1 MSSRMASAATT
12 TPPEIPT
19 PTLLPPLGAATAPM
33 TTSAPAPSARSQR
46 PRSGLGRTA
55 RLDIAE
61 SLRSRWFAVY
71 TLVFGGIVA
80 LLFLFGLTES
90 RVLGFIGLSRLLV
103 TYIQLTMAILPI
115 FVLITTVR
123 SVAGDREAGVFEY
136 LLSLPVSLGAWY
148 WGKFIGRWLVVFLPV
163 AAAMAAAVG
172 IALLRGI
179 DVPWP
184 MFGYYTAL
192 LAAMSACFLGFG
204 MLISS
209 IARSTDVAQGAA
221 FLLWLALLLFLDLI
235 LLGVMIQGR
244 VAPEVAVGVALI
256 NPLQVFRTAALAL
269 FDPQL
274 IVLGP
279 AAYVILDHFGA
290 HGFMAFALAYP
301 TLIGL
306 LAAGAGFVVFRR
318 GDLP

>member
-1 MSSRMASAATT
+1 MSA
-12 TPPEIPT
+12 
-19 PTLLPPLGAATAPM
+19 LWL
-33 TTSAPAPSARSQR
+33 
-46 PRSGLGRTA
+46 TA
-55 RLDIAE
+55 RLDIVE
-61 SLRSRWFAVY
+61 SLRARWFLIY

-136 LLSLPVSLGAWY
+136 LLSLPVSLGAWF

-163 AAAMAAAVG
+163 AAAMLAAVG
-172 IALLRGI
+172 IALVRGI
-179 DVPWP
+179 EVPWT

-192 LAAMSACFLGFG
+192 LAAMAVCFLGFG

-209 IARSTDVAQGAA
+209 IARSTDMAQGAA
-221 FLLWLALLLFLDLI
+221 FLLWLLLLLFLDLI

-244 VAPEVAVGVALI
+244 IAPEVAVGVALA

-279 AAYVILDHFGA
+279 SAYVILDLFGTA
-290 HGFMAFALAYP
+290 GYKIFALAYP
-301 TLIGL
+301 
-306 LAAGAGFVVFRR
+306 AALGIVSATAGYFIFRR

>member
-1 MSSRMASAATT
+1 MKQ
-12 TPPEIPT
+12 
-19 PTLLPPLGAATAPM
+19 LWL
-33 TTSAPAPSARSQR
+33 
-46 PRSGLGRTA
+46 TA
-55 RLDIAE
+55 RLDIVE
-61 SLRSRWFAVY
+61 SLRARWFMIY
-71 TLVFGGIVA
+71 TGVFGGIVA
-80 LLFLFGLTES
+80 LLFVFGLTES

-136 LLSLPVSLGAWY
+136 LLSLPVSLGAWF
-148 WGKFIGRWLVVFLPV
+148 WGKILGRYIVVFAPV
-163 AAAMAAAVG
+163 FLAMLAAVVVGMIKEIEIPWG
-172 IALLRGI
+172 I
-179 DVPWP
+179 
-184 MFGYYTAL
+184 FGYYTAL
-192 LAAMSACFLGFG
+192 IAAMAACFLGLG

-209 IARSTDVAQGAA
+209 VAKTTDMAQGAA
-221 FLLWLALLLFLDLI
+221 FMTWLLLLLFLDLI

-244 VAPEVAVGVALI
+244 VAPEIAIGIALA

-279 AAYVILDHFGA
+279 AAWVILDNFGA
-290 HGFMAFALAYP
+290 TGYRVFALAYP
-301 TLIGL
+301 TALGL
-306 LAAGAGFVVFRR
+306 MSAALGYFIFRK